1 MKQVI
6 EYLRKTTEF
15 KQFEQA
21 LSRPRSEILVH
32 DASEEVAVTMIMD
45 AWESG
50 TAPIFV
56 VLPNLFKAQQMYD
69 RLSLLVEEDQIGF
82 FPQDE
87 FITTEMLVSSHEFKM
102 ERINA
107 IRDLL
112 EGKRQIIVTHTAGI
126 VKAQMPALLVV
137 PGVIMA
143 LALVPAN
150 YLLYRGMA
158 PKPSLVI
165 PASFD
170 AMKGKKTNLFLILL
184 VYALPLG
191 IIVGALSFVA
201 ILINSLFVAIP
212 IMLVIGVLSLYSA
225 LHLLALLISFA
236 RQALEKP
243 AEQPQPTIPA

>member
-1 MKQVI
+1 MNKSIFAVHK
-6 EYLRKTTEF
+6 ETF
-15 KQFEQA
+15 G
-21 LSRPRSEILVH
+21 LV
-32 DASEEVAVTMIMD
+32 MRGIKNN
-45 AWESG
+45 
-50 TAPIFV
+50 FV
-56 VLPNLFKAQQMYD
+56 VYFLGLAASIVAIATVILAPMGIKYLIGMHEMLIVDGKIDFRKLLSSVEEDKNYFKT
-69 RLSLLVEEDQIGF
+69 LIVLLVE
-82 FPQDE
+82 
-87 FITTEMLVSSHEFKM
+87 L
-102 ERINA
+102 A
-107 IRDLL
+107 I
-112 EGKRQIIVTHTAGI
+112 IAGGT
-126 VKAQMPALLVV
+126 ALLVV

>member
-1 MKQVI
+1 MRGIKNN
-6 EYLRKTTEF
+6 
-15 KQFEQA
+15 
-21 LSRPRSEILVH
+21 
-32 DASEEVAVTMIMD
+32 
-45 AWESG
+45 
-50 TAPIFV
+50 FV
-56 VLPNLFKAQQMYD
+56 VYFLGLAASIVAIATVILAPMGIKYYIGMHEMLIVDGKIDFRKLLSSVEEDKNYFKT
-69 RLSLLVEEDQIGF
+69 LIVLLVE
-82 FPQDE
+82 
-87 FITTEMLVSSHEFKM
+87 L
-102 ERINA
+102 A
-107 IRDLL
+107 I
-112 EGKRQIIVTHTAGI
+112 IAGGT
-126 VKAQMPALLVV
+126 ALLVV